1 MANVHVALDD
11 RCTIMR
17 RFFFNP
23 KTRRGNRVIL
33 SKEES
38 RHIKKVLRLEEGST
52 VELLDGEGGLYSGE
66 IVLLERSVE
75 ALITGKLDEEEDAS
89 GSIHVFQAILK
100 GDKMDT
106 VVQKCTELGVTTMV
120 PFQSSRCQGKLDPA
134 ACSKKHSRWQRI
146 GLAACKQC
154 MRPLPMD
161 IVEPVTFKEA
171 VSREQPGEKTM
182 RILFWEEEKQL
193 HIRDLRDIEKTD
205 SIALLLGP
213 EGGISEEE
221 VQFAREHGWI
231 TVSLGRRILRAE
243 TATLTAVS
251 IACYLSGSL

>member
-1 MANVHVALDD
+1 
-11 RCTIMR
+11 MR
-17 RFFFNP
+17 RFFFDP
-23 KTRRGNRVIL
+23 KTRRGETVVL

-38 RHIKKVLRLEEGST
+38 RHIKKVLRLEVGST

-66 IVLLERSVE
+66 ITEVERTVE
-75 ALITGKLDEEEDAS
+75 VEITGTLSDESDS
-89 GSIHVFQAILK
+89 LGSIQVCQAILK

-120 PFQSSRCQGKLDPA
+120 AFQSLRCQGKLDPA
-134 ACSKKHSRWQRI
+134 SGAKKQGRWQRI

-161 IVEPVTFKEA
+161 IVDPVSFKEA
-171 VSREQPGEKTM
+171 ICNDELDEKTL
-182 RILFWEEEKQL
+182 RILFWEEEQQVHLK
-193 HIRDLRDIEKTD
+193 DIKGIQSSD

-213 EGGISEEE
+213 EGGLSVEE
-221 VQFAREHGWI
+221 VELAREHGWI
-231 TVSLGRRILRAE
+231 TVSLGKRILRAE

-251 IACYLSGSL
+251 IVQYLSGKL

>member
-1 MANVHVALDD
+1 MK
-11 RCTIMR
+11 
-17 RFFFNP
+17 RFFFDP
-23 KTRRGNRVIL
+23 KTRRGDSVLL

-38 RHIKKVLRLEEGST
+38 RHIKKVLRLEEGSGL
-52 VELLDGEGGLYSGE
+52 ELLDGEGGLYSGE
-66 IVLLERSVE
+66 IVSLERSVE
-75 ALITGKLDEEEDAS
+75 VHITKKLDEEADS
-89 GSIHVFQAILK
+89 SSSIQVYQAILK

-106 VVQKCTELGVTTMV
+106 VVQKCTELGVTSMV
-120 PFQSSRCQGKLDPA
+120 PFQSSRCQGKLDA
-134 ACSKKHSRWQRI
+134 ATGSKKHSRWQRI

-171 VSREQPGEKTM
+171 VERQQPGEKTM
-182 RILFWEEEKQL
+182 RILFWEEEQQL
-193 HIRDLRDIEKTD
+193 HIRDIRGIEKAE

-221 VQFAREHGWI
+221 VQLAREHGWI

-251 IACYLSGSL
+251 IASYLSGSL